1 MKRKR
6 FWDQEMKTC
15 LPNYD
20 QSSTPSSLELVS
32 PAISKTIFLDQP
44 LNNHFRMQIVLA
56 TNQVNQLDSAVLDR
70 MNELLEIPLP
80 EFPEREAML
89 KQYILRG

>member
-1 MKRKR
+1 MSPELRSVINTFLAR
-6 FWDQEMKTC
+6 TGE
-15 LPNYD
+15 
-20 QSSTPSSLELVS
+20 PSN
-32 PAISKTIFLDQP
+32 K
-44 LNNHFRMQIVLA
+44 MQIVLA

>member
-1 MKRKR
+1 
-6 FWDQEMKTC
+6 
-15 LPNYD
+15 
-20 QSSTPSSLELVS
+20 
-32 PAISKTIFLDQP
+32 
-44 LNNHFRMQIVLA
+44 MQIVLA

-89 KQYILRG
+89 KQYILRGGTKFIEQKALLIKFLLKFEIFKVRSQ

>member
-1 MKRKR
+1 
-6 FWDQEMKTC
+6 
-15 LPNYD
+15 
-20 QSSTPSSLELVS
+20 
-32 PAISKTIFLDQP
+32 
-44 LNNHFRMQIVLA
+44 MQIVLA

-80 EFPEREAML
+80 EFSEREAML

>member
-1 MKRKR
+1 
-6 FWDQEMKTC
+6 
-15 LPNYD
+15 
-20 QSSTPSSLELVS
+20 
-32 PAISKTIFLDQP
+32 
-44 LNNHFRMQIVLA
+44 MQIVLA